1 MLMVKLARMRQL
13 IKQIPP
19 MVFDLNRAEANA
31 TKITA
36 TLTGMPRGTDNHS
49 KVEDGAIL
57 IASLRDAYEEAFA
70 ELNTMQDELEPLIDT
85 LDDADCIAAMRL
97 RYIMRYKP
105 DEVAGEH
112 YRDVR
117 TIYRYL
123 KKAEAQLI
131 HKYPDRVMQ

>member
-1 MLMVKLARMRQL
+1 MVKLARMRQL

-19 MVFDLNRAEANA
+19 MVFQLNRAEANA
-31 TKITA
+31 TTITT

-57 IASLRDAYEEAFA
+57 ISALREAYTEAFD
-70 ELNTMQDELEPLIDT
+70 ELNEMQDELEPLIDS

-97 RYIMRYKP
+97 RYVMRYKP
-105 DEVAGEH
+105 EEVAGDQ

-117 TIYRYL
+117 TVYRYL
-123 KKAEAQLI
+123 RRAEEQLI
-131 HKYPDRVMQ
+131 RMYPDRVVQ